1 MKKLF
6 IFLFSFS
13 FIGAQAEEGMWIPSL
28 LKSLN
33 ESDMQTMGMKIC
45 AEDIYSI
52 NKASLKDAIVSLNGG
67 GCTAEV
73 ISEKGLILTNH
84 HCGFSQIQ
92 THSSLENDY
101 LKNGFVAKSGA
112 EELICENMKASFII
126 MMEDVT
132 SKVMEGVIGP
142 LDEAAINTMKKN
154 ANEIIKKVT
163 EGTHY
168 EAVIKPFNYGNSY
181 FLIVQETY
189 TDIRLVFAPPS
200 SIGKFGGDT
209 DNWMWPRHTG
219 DFCMFR
225 IYANKENEPAAY
237 SADNI
242 PYKPAKSL
250 AISTSGIKEGD
261 FTMVFGFPGTTTEYL
276 PSFAVEDILEYTN
289 PAKIKMR
296 EASLSIIDAAMRS
309 SDTIRIQYA
318 AKQARISNAYKKWI
332 GESKGLK
339 RLNAVEK
346 KKAIEAEF
354 TMRVYQNE
362 ENIRKYGKTLDNLK
376 AIYTRSK
383 DYTLAANYYF
393 ELVYYGPEFIRYT
406 KSFEKLIDEYEELSK
421 DKDALAK
428 EIEKLSNG
436 ADRYFK
442 NYTARVDKKI
452 FEQLFPM
459 YLEGTPTDLSSE
471 GVAEVMKKYKNDLTK
486 LSNDIYTKSIFTD
499 LARIKKFLGSVSS
512 SSIKKLRMD
521 PAYTLMKGIY
531 NGYEIKVQPEVLY
544 SRFEQEKEMQIF
556 VAGLMETIPE
566 RKYWYD
572 ANSTL
577 RVGYGK
583 VEGSRPR
590 DGVEYIP
597 FTTLEGMIDKYIP
610 GDAEFDLPAKILDL
624 YYKKDYGI
632 YAENGKLPVAFT
644 ASNQTT
650 GGNSGSPVLN
660 AYGELIGLNFDR
672 TWESTMSDIM
682 YDPEQCRNIAL
693 DIRFVLFTVD
703 KWGDAKYLVDEM
715 NLVDDK
721 KRVLLEKEKVQS
733 QIVKLTDSIQANP
746 ENIQMLLRRSKIY
759 AQQKLYPSAIKDMER
774 ANKLKPNDE
783 TINLL
788 LCEYNWRNNSFDNMV
803 KPLNYLMGLKATPLN
818 AFFYRAQLKLS
829 QKKYDEALK
838 DMNRYIDSKG
848 ENSEAYKIRAKIY
861 LLKNDTNKACE
872 DISTFEKLTGEPQD
886 VWREEF
892 CSQ

>member
-6 IFLFSFS
+6 ILIFSFS
-13 FIGAQAEEGMWIPSL
+13 FLNSFAEEGMWIPSL

-73 ISEKGLILTNH
+73 ISDKGLILTNH
-84 HCGFSQIQ
+84 HCGYSQIQ
-92 THSSLENDY
+92 THSSLEHDY
-101 LKNGFVAKSGA
+101 LKNGFVAMSGS
-112 EELICENMKASFII
+112 EELICENMKASFIV

-132 SKVMEGVIGP
+132 SKVMEGVAGP
-142 LDEAAINTMKKN
+142 LDEAAIDRMKKN

-181 FLIVQETY
+181 FLIVQETF

-225 IYANKENEPAAY
+225 IYANKENKPASY
-237 SADNI
+237 SKENV
-242 PYKPAKSL
+242 PYKPIKSL
-250 AISTSGIKEGD
+250 AISTSGVKEGD

-296 EASLSIIDAAMRS
+296 EASLSIIDAYMSA

-332 GESKGLK
+332 GESRGLK

-362 ENIRKYGKTLDNLK
+362 EYIKKYGKTLENLK
-376 AIYTRSK
+376 SIYTRSK

-393 ELVYYGPEFIRYT
+393 ELVYYGPEFIRYANG
-406 KSFEKLIDEYEELSK
+406 FEKLIDNYEELSK
-421 DKDALAK
+421 DKEALNK
-428 EIEKLSNG
+428 EIEKLSSA

-442 NYTARVDKKI
+442 NYTARVDRKI
-452 FEQLFPM
+452 FENLFPM
-459 YLEGTPTDLSSE
+459 YLEGTPSDLSSE

-486 LSNDIYTKSIFTD
+486 LTLDVYSKSVFTD
-499 LARIKKFLGSVSS
+499 LNRVKKFLSSVSS
-512 SSIKKLRMD
+512 SSIKKIRQD
-521 PAYTLMKGIY
+521 PAYKLMKGIY

-583 VEGSRPR
+583 VEGSLPR
-590 DGVEYIP
+590 DGVEYVP
-597 FTTLEGMIDKYIP
+597 FTTLDGMIDKYIP
-610 GDAEFDLPAKILDL
+610 GDVEFDLPSKFLDL
-624 YYKKDYGI
+624 YYKKDYGN

-682 YDPEQCRNIAL
+682 YDPEQCRNISL

-703 KWGDAKYLVDEM
+703 KWGGAKYLVDEM
-715 NLVDDK
+715 NLIDDE
-721 KRVLLEKEKVQS
+721 KRAEMEKEKIQK
-733 QIVKLTDSIQANP
+733 QIIKITDSIQKNP
-746 ENIQMLLRRSKIY
+746 SNTEMLLRRADIY
-759 AQQKLYPSAIKDMER
+759 NNNNQTEAYLNDLETV
-774 ANKLKPNDE
+774 NKLKPNDE
-783 TINLL
+783 EINLKL
-788 LCEYNWRNNSFDNMV
+788 ATAYIENKNFSKAKAPIDFLMKQKVTPHEAFYLRAEYYLSVN
-803 KPLNYLMGLKATPLN
+803 KLN
-818 AFFYRAQLKLS
+818 
-829 QKKYDEALK
+829 EALK
-838 DMNRYIDSKG
+838 DVNRFISSVKHNSKG
-848 ENSEAYKIRAKIY
+848 IKLRAKIY
-861 LLKNDTNKACE
+861 FAQNDTVNACA
-872 DISTFEKLTGEPQD
+872 DIETYGFLTGENMEL
-886 VWREEF
+886 WKKEF
-892 CSQ
+892 CVK